1 MVKCYGAKMRMF
13 CYVLL
18 LANPLATCVDFTIKT
33 KHFSYISRIV
43 GLVMYNLDVDYKPV
57 ESTLITPYSAGV
69 DFSRHNLTSVDVR
82 FSRLKSFPVL

>member
-1 MVKCYGAKMRMF
+1 MRMF

-33 KHFSYISRIV
+33 KHFSGRPICRIV
-43 GLVMYNLDVDYKPV
+43 GLVMYNLEVDYKHV
-57 ESTLITPYSAGV
+57 ESTLITPYSAGM